1 MEELFR
7 PQPVYPHS
15 VGQII
20 AHIGLMLH
28 QVNLTFSPTSWQQVK
43 ACAEAC
49 VKFQL
54 LSASYD
60 PARHDNVL
68 RVTKNHI
75 DGICHMAGNQ
85 GKAKECAS
93 AIVQPSGRFRNPP
106 ATIDVLHC
114 AQLLQRRFVT
124 WQKPGR
130 YYQRGR
136 HGEVKGGIEDD
147 DMIILPLKRASS
159 SIYLLLVSGHRWGR
173 TCILRTKRQSNR

>member
-1 MEELFR
+1 MYLVEKHVLQLATPVTERVYDRIMKCVACNLLAPRRMEELFR

-43 ACAEAC
+43 TCAEAC

-93 AIVQPSGRFRNPP
+93 AIVQRSGHFTRRP
-106 ATIDVLHC
+106 ACHNQNVLHC
-114 AQLLQRRFVT
+114 AQLLQRRFVSVAKA
-124 WQKPGR
+124 QCR
-130 YYQRGR
+130 CLS
-136 HGEVKGGIEDD
+136 E
-147 DMIILPLKRASS
+147 RAS
-159 SIYLLLVSGHRWGR
+159 W
-173 TCILRTKRQSNR
+173 